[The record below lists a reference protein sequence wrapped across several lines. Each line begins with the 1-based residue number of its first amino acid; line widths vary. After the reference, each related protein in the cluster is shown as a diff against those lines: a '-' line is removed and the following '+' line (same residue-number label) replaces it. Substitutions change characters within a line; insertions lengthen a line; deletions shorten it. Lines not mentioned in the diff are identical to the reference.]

1 MTNFISYLGYLMF
14 EAGVDPEDPIMQRN
28 YIVIARDNLRLGKP
42 DKYNHAL
49 RIEGALFQEQHTK
62 MFEHLW

>member
-1 MTNFISYLGYLMF
+1 MTNFINYLGYLMF
-14 EAGVDPEDPIMQRN
+14 VNEVDPEDPIMQRN
-28 YIVIARDNLRLGKP
+28 YIVIARDNLRLGNQ
-42 DKYNHAL
+42 DKHIHAL

>member
-1 MTNFISYLGYLMF
+1 MTNFISYLGDLMF
-14 EAGVDPEDPIMQRN
+14 RAEVDPEDPIMQRN
-28 YIVIARDNLRLGKP
+28 YIVIARDNLRLGRQ
-42 DKYNHAL
+42 DKYTHAL

>member
-1 MTNFISYLGYLMF
+1 MTNFINYLGYLMF
-14 EAGVDPEDPIMQRN
+14 VNEVDPEDPIMQRN
-28 YIVIARDNLRLGKP
+28 YIVIARDKLRLNKP
-42 DKYNHAL
+42 DEYNHAL